1 MIKLYLNAFNASSY
15 YWWYLQT
22 VYINFTDD
30 LYLLIVH
37 IGCTHCL
44 YLRTKYYLYS
54 QKSIFGL
61 YLLTVIGNCWL
72 HLLYEPSYWLY
83 FLTILTTYQF
93 YSLIVIAECKN
104 CLLWWLNMLWLYLF
118 TDYNYF
124 LRYKNYA
131 YYSSFVQTNHQT
143 YIVTDIDALTAK
155 RCWFNC

>member
-1 MIKLYLNAFNASSY
+1 MFTNPYWLSELINCVCWLYLSIYWQFWRTVVAHSLSSRMIKLYLNAFNASSY

-22 VYINFTDD
+22 VYINVTDD

-44 YLRTKYYLYS
+44 YLRTNYYLYS
-54 QKSIFGL
+54 QKSTFGL

-93 YSLIVIAECKN
+93 YSLTVIAECKN
-104 CLLWWLNMLWLYLF
+104 CLFMVAEY
-118 TDYNYF
+118 
-124 LRYKNYA
+124 
-131 YYSSFVQTNHQT
+131 
-143 YIVTDIDALTAK
+143 ALTVFIY
-155 RCWFNC
+155 WL